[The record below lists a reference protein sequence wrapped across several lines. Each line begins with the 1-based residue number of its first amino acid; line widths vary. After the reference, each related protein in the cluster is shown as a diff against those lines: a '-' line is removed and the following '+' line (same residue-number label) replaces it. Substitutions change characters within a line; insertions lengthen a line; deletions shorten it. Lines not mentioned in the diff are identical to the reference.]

1 MGQNG
6 AMAPKWDIVAW
17 DKGQKG
23 QDIFFSI
30 NVNFNHCL
38 SKNYEKK
45 SYASLFTGFSTM
57 HEIISGLAND

>member
-6 AMAPKWDIVAW
+6 AMEPKWDIVAW

-23 QDIFFSI
+23 QEIFFSI
-30 NVNFNHCL
+30 IINLNHSP
-38 SKNYEKK
+38 SKTNEKK

-57 HEIISGLAND
+57 HENISGIAYD